1 MKKRLLAFLLVLV
14 MAASLSGVASAA
26 ELVPVEKVAQFHT
39 QANAAY
45 SGLVAQAQSNAN
57 TKDTRANNNY
67 IIPAP
72 WSFGQT
78 VVVGQKMLLDIEIN
92 DEGVDGG
99 YIIAEIYKGTF
110 DSVGGND
117 KPIGSIEQNAE
128 NGNYTLQLGWET
140 KGLTE
145 GNYVVFYGIIDKDY
159 NVVTASYA
167 DLYLSKTEIPLTSVD
182 IFVYEL
188 DVLEDEAVDSTPEKV
203 LADVNTQ
210 FSVALNY
217 EPYHTTADRKF
228 TMSTSG
234 SVSAADATYVYG
246 TGVATAAEPGTGTVT
261 LSCGNV
267 SDTMTVYVKNL
278 GNHAVTP
285 VTAHE
290 LDPETMT
297 VIKEPTATKDGE
309 ATGTCT
315 ICGEEV
321 TVVLPRVFSDTNGEQ
336 WYSDAVDYCYE
347 NELVNGVADH
357 QFAPSHSLTRG
368 QLVTIL
374 YRMEGNPETE
384 GTLEFTDVT
393 TGSFYSDA
401 VLWAS
406 KNQIVNGYENGTY
419 QPNRNITREQLA
431 TMLFRYVQYKDADN
445 GSRSDLVGFEDA
457 GKISSYAK
465 EAFQWAVE
473 NEIVNGVTA
482 TRLKPYGQATRAQAA
497 QLLYKLA
504 AYLTLAPEVE

>member
-1 MKKRLLAFLLVLV
+1 MRKRVLTFALTLVLV
-14 MAASLSGVASAA
+14 LSLAGVGSAA
-26 ELVPVEKVAQFHT
+26 GLSPAEKTARFQT
-39 QANAAY
+39 ESDAALP
-45 SGLVAQAQSNAN
+45 GLVAKAQSSAD
-57 TKDTRANNNY
+57 TKDTRANDNY

-72 WSFGQT
+72 WSFGQA
-78 VVVGQKMLLDIEIN
+78 VVVGQKMRLDIEIN
-92 DEGVDGG
+92 DAGVDGG
-99 YIIAEIYKGTF
+99 YIVSQIYKGTVN
-110 DSVGGND
+110 SVGEND
-117 KPIGSIEQNAE
+117 KPVVYFEDKTS
-128 NGNYTLQLGWET
+128 NGYYTLGIAWET
-140 KGLTE
+140 AGLAE
-145 GNYVVFYGIIDKDY
+145 GDYVVFFGILDKDY

-167 DLYLSKTEIPLTSVD
+167 DLYLSKTEIPLKSVD

-188 DVLEDEAVDSTPEKV
+188 DVLEDTSVDSTPDQV
-203 LADVNTQ
+203 LADINMR

-217 EPYHTTADRKF
+217 EPYHTTANRTF
-228 TMSTSG
+228 TMSASG
-234 SVSAADATYVYG
+234 AVSAAEATYVYG
-246 TGVATAAEPGTGTVT
+246 TGVATAAKPGTGAVT
-261 LSCGNV
+261 LSCGNI

-278 GNHAVTP
+278 GTNAITP
-285 VTAHE
+285 VAAHE

-309 ATGTCT
+309 ATGICT

-321 TVVLPRVFSDTNGEQ
+321 TVILPRVFSDTNSEQ

-347 NELVNGVADH
+347 NELVNGVTADR
-357 QFAPSHSLTRG
+357 FAPNHSLTRA

-374 YRMEGNPETE
+374 YRLEGNPKTE
-384 GTLEFTDVT
+384 GTLEFTDVN

-406 KNQIVNGYENGTY
+406 KNQIVNGYENGTF

-431 TMLFRYVQYKDADN
+431 TILFRYVQYKDADS
-445 GSRSDLVGFEDA
+445 GSRSDLAGFEDA
-457 GKISSYAK
+457 GKISNFAK

-482 TRLKPYGQATRAQAA
+482 TQLKPYGQATRAQAA

-504 AYLTLAPEVE
+504 AYLTPAPEAE